1 MLEMKINSTLLLTA
15 SDVFTNLSA
24 GWFGAA
30 FIVPT
35 FSNSPLLFNFPILIT
50 DVIFGIY
57 CFIVAYILRKRGG
70 KK

>member
-1 MLEMKINSTLLLTA
+1 MKKINKTVLLTA
-15 SDVFTNLSA
+15 SDVFVNLSA

-35 FSNSPLLFNFPILIT
+35 FSGAKLSFSFAILIT
-50 DVIFGIY
+50 DLIFGI
-57 CFIVAYILRKRGG
+57 FSFAVAYMLRKRGG